1 VEERESQTQREL
13 RELEQ
18 RLQRLQQ
25 EAAEVERKLAEVK
38 RTIARLSAGEDDDE
52 ITGRSRDDE

>member
-18 RLQRLQQ
+18 RLERLQQ
-25 EAAEVERKLAEVK
+25 EAADVERKLAEVK
-38 RTIARLSAGEDDDE
+38 RTIARLTAGEDENE
-52 ITGRSRDDE
+52 IPGGSRDDE